1 MVNVVI
7 VKLKFF
13 DFLKSIPFVFLII
26 LLHIFPNEIKSQE
39 EIVNIGLSFPGRR
52 VGGGTRGECSAR
64 KIMHLV
70 PESNIAFQNELGH
83 FALIIGPSNDPKDIN
98 INFKEFKET
107 QKNKVNLN
115 NFKIKAS
122 KEKVFLISIPSQDL
136 PFILE
141 SSFDCNDNTDMGFD
155 FNFIQDDSPPAQT
168 LIAPSSYQK
177 SKNEEDKMA
186 WLSKFCD
193 KNISQSSLSEK
204 FQIGDFFDENW
215 AKDIDVTCLNKLS

>member
-1 MVNVVI
+1 MK
-7 VKLKFF
+7 KLTF
-13 DFLKSIPFVFLII
+13 IFLIASS
-26 LLHIFPNEIKSQE
+26 LIFPNQIKSQDE
-39 EIVNIGLSFPGRR
+39 MVNIGLAFPGRR

-98 INFKEFKET
+98 INFKEFEET
-107 QKNKVNLN
+107 QKNKVDLN
-115 NFKIKAS
+115 DFKIKAS
-122 KEKVFLISIPSQDL
+122 KEKVFLISIPSQDV

-141 SSFDCNDNTDMGFD
+141 SSFNCNDNTDMGFD

-168 LIAPSSYQK
+168 LIAPSSYQGN
-177 SKNEEDKMA
+177 KNKEDKMV

-193 KNISQSSLSEK
+193 SNISQSSLSEK
-204 FQIGDFFDENW
+204 FQIGEFFDENW
-215 AKDIDVTCLNKLS
+215 AKEINVTCINKLS

>member
-1 MVNVVI
+1 M
-7 VKLKFF
+7 KSKFF
-13 DFLKSIPFVFLII
+13 LATLLLTPILVVTFSTLYFTMGMSPDGTKNNGIFFKSYFDL
-26 LLHIFPNEIKSQE
+26 
-39 EIVNIGLSFPGRR
+39 
-52 VGGGTRGECSAR
+52 
-64 KIMHLV
+64 
-70 PESNIAFQNELGH
+70 
-83 FALIIGPSNDPKDIN
+83 ND
-98 INFKEFKET
+98 
-107 QKNKVNLN
+107 
-115 NFKIKAS
+115 FKIKAS
-122 KEKVFLISIPSQDL
+122 KEKVFLISIPSQDV

-193 KNISQSSLSEK
+193 KNIPQSSLSEK

>member
-1 MVNVVI
+1 M
-7 VKLKFF
+7 
-13 DFLKSIPFVFLII
+13 
-26 LLHIFPNEIKSQE
+26 
-39 EIVNIGLSFPGRR
+39 VNIGLAFPGRR

-98 INFKEFKET
+98 INFKEFEET
-107 QKNKVNLN
+107 QKNKVDLN
-115 NFKIKAS
+115 DFKIKAS
-122 KEKVFLISIPSQDL
+122 KEKVFLISIPSQDA

-155 FNFIQDDSPPAQT
+155 FNFIQDSSPPAQT

-177 SKNEEDKMA
+177 NKNQEDKMT

-193 KNISQSSLSEK
+193 KNISQSSLTEK
-204 FQIGDFFDENW
+204 FQIGEFFDENW

>member
-1 MVNVVI
+1 M
-7 VKLKFF
+7 
-13 DFLKSIPFVFLII
+13 
-26 LLHIFPNEIKSQE
+26 
-39 EIVNIGLSFPGRR
+39 VNIGLAFPGRR

-98 INFKEFKET
+98 D
-107 QKNKVNLN
+107 
-115 NFKIKAS
+115 FKIKAS
-122 KEKVFLISIPSQDL
+122 KEKVFLISIPSQDV

-193 KNISQSSLSEK
+193 KNISQSSLTEK
-204 FQIGDFFDENW
+204 FQIGEFFDENW

>member
-1 MVNVVI
+1 MKN
-7 VKLKFF
+7 LAF
-13 DFLKSIPFVFLII
+13 II
-26 LLHIFPNEIKSQE
+26 LIVSSLIFPNKIKGQDE
-39 EIVNIGLSFPGRR
+39 MLNIGLAFPGRR

-98 INFKEFKET
+98 INFKEFEET
-107 QKNKVNLN
+107 QKNKIDLN
-115 NFKIKAS
+115 DFKIKAS
-122 KEKVFLISIPSQDL
+122 KEKVFLISIPNQDV

-141 SSFDCNDNTDMGFD
+141 SSFNCNDNTDMGFD

-177 SKNEEDKMA
+177 SKNEEDKMV

>member
-1 MVNVVI
+1 
-7 VKLKFF
+7 LKNLSF
-13 DFLKSIPFVFLII
+13 II
-26 LLHIFPNEIKSQE
+26 LIFSSLIFSNEIKGQDE
-39 EIVNIGLSFPGRR
+39 MINIGLAFPGRR

-70 PESNIAFQNELGH
+70 PESNIAFQNDLGH

-98 INFKEFKET
+98 INFKEFEET
-107 QKNKVNLN
+107 KKNKINLN

-122 KEKVFLISIPSQDL
+122 KEKVFLISIPSQDA

-141 SSFDCNDNTDMGFD
+141 SSFDCNDNTDMGYD
-155 FNFIQDDSPPAQT
+155 FNFIQDSSPPAQT

-177 SKNEEDKMA
+177 NKNHEDKMA

-204 FQIGDFFDENW
+204 FQIGELFDENW
-215 AKDIDVTCLNKLS
+215 AKDINVICLNKLS

>member
-1 MVNVVI
+1 
-7 VKLKFF
+7 LKNLSF
-13 DFLKSIPFVFLII
+13 II
-26 LLHIFPNEIKSQE
+26 LIFSSLIFSNEIKGQDE
-39 EIVNIGLSFPGRR
+39 MINIGLAFPGRR

-70 PESNIAFQNELGH
+70 PESNIAFQNDLGH

-98 INFKEFKET
+98 INFKEFEET
-107 QKNKVNLN
+107 KKNKINLN

-122 KEKVFLISIPSQDL
+122 KEKVFLISIPNQDV

-141 SSFDCNDNTDMGFD
+141 SSFDCNDNTDMGYD
-155 FNFIQDDSPPAQT
+155 FNFIQDSSPPAQT

-177 SKNEEDKMA
+177 NKNHEDKMA

-204 FQIGDFFDENW
+204 FQIGEFFDENW
-215 AKDIDVTCLNKLS
+215 AKDINVICLNKLS

>member
-1 MVNVVI
+1 MKN
-7 VKLKFF
+7 LAF
-13 DFLKSIPFVFLII
+13 II
-26 LLHIFPNEIKSQE
+26 LIVSSVIFPNKIKGQDE
-39 EIVNIGLSFPGRR
+39 MLNIGLAFPGRR

-98 INFKEFKET
+98 INFKEFEQT
-107 QKNKVNLN
+107 QKNKVDLN
-115 NFKIKAS
+115 DFKIKAS
-122 KEKVFLISIPSQDL
+122 KEKVFLISIPKQKI
-136 PFILE
+136 PFVLE

>member
-1 MVNVVI
+1 MFLLFWNLHLI
-7 VKLKFF
+7 VM
-13 DFLKSIPFVFLII
+13 
-26 LLHIFPNEIKSQE
+26 
-39 EIVNIGLSFPGRR
+39 
-52 VGGGTRGECSAR
+52 
-64 KIMHLV
+64 KIAIWV
-70 PESNIAFQNELGH
+70 
-83 FALIIGPSNDPKDIN
+83 
-98 INFKEFKET
+98 
-107 QKNKVNLN
+107 
-115 NFKIKAS
+115 
-122 KEKVFLISIPSQDL
+122 
-136 PFILE
+136 
-141 SSFDCNDNTDMGFD
+141 D

>member
-1 MVNVVI
+1 MKNLAFI
-7 VKLKFF
+7 
-13 DFLKSIPFVFLII
+13 FLIVSS
-26 LLHIFPNEIKSQE
+26 LIFPNKIKSQDE
-39 EIVNIGLSFPGRR
+39 MVNIGLAFPGRR

-98 INFKEFKET
+98 INFKEFEPT
-107 QKNKVNLN
+107 QKNAIDLKDL
-115 NFKIKAS
+115 KIKAS
-122 KEKVFLISIPSQDL
+122 KEKVFLISIPSQDV

-141 SSFDCNDNTDMGFD
+141 SSFNCNDNTDMGFD

-168 LIAPSSYQK
+168 LIAPSSYQGN
-177 SKNEEDKMA
+177 KNKEDKMV

-193 KNISQSSLSEK
+193 SNISQSSLSEK
-204 FQIGDFFDENW
+204 FQIGEFFDENW
-215 AKDIDVTCLNKLS
+215 EKEINVTCLNKLS

>member
-1 MVNVVI
+1 MKEV
-7 VKLKFF
+7 
-13 DFLKSIPFVFLII
+13 II
-26 LLHIFPNEIKSQE
+26 LYGGNSDEYEISEITANSIYQHIDKEKF
-39 EIVNIGLSFPGRR
+39 
-52 VGGGTRGECSAR
+52 SAV
-64 KIMHLV
+64 LV
-70 PESNIAFQNELGH
+70 DL
-83 FALIIGPSNDPKDIN
+83 ND
-98 INFKEFKET
+98 
-107 QKNKVNLN
+107 
-115 NFKIKAS
+115 FKIKAS
-122 KEKVFLISIPSQDL
+122 KEKVFLISIPSQDV

-141 SSFDCNDNTDMGFD
+141 SSFDCSDNTDMGFD

>member
-1 MVNVVI
+1 
-7 VKLKFF
+7 LKNLSF
-13 DFLKSIPFVFLII
+13 II
-26 LLHIFPNEIKSQE
+26 LIFSSLIFSNEIKGQDE
-39 EIVNIGLSFPGRR
+39 MINIGLAFPGRR

-70 PESNIAFQNELGH
+70 PESNIAFQNDLGH

-98 INFKEFKET
+98 INFKEFEET
-107 QKNKVNLN
+107 KKNKINLN

-122 KEKVFLISIPSQDL
+122 KEKVFLISIPSQDA

-141 SSFDCNDNTDMGFD
+141 SSFDCNDNTDMGYD
-155 FNFIQDDSPPAQT
+155 FNFIQDSSPPAQT

-177 SKNEEDKMA
+177 NKNHEDKMA

-204 FQIGDFFDENW
+204 FQIGEFFDENW
-215 AKDIDVTCLNKLS
+215 AKDINVICLNKLS

>member
-1 MVNVVI
+1 MKN
-7 VKLKFF
+7 LSF
-13 DFLKSIPFVFLII
+13 II
-26 LLHIFPNEIKSQE
+26 LIFSSLIFSNEIKGQDE
-39 EIVNIGLSFPGRR
+39 MINIGLAFPGRR

-70 PESNIAFQNELGH
+70 PESNIAFQNDLGH

-98 INFKEFKET
+98 INFKEFEET
-107 QKNKVNLN
+107 KKNKINLN

-122 KEKVFLISIPSQDL
+122 KEKVFLISIPSQDA

-141 SSFDCNDNTDMGFD
+141 SSFDCNDNTDMGYD
-155 FNFIQDDSPPAQT
+155 FNFIQDSSPPAQT

-177 SKNEEDKMA
+177 NKNHEDKMA

-204 FQIGDFFDENW
+204 FQIGEFFDENW
-215 AKDIDVTCLNKLS
+215 AKDINVICLNKLS

>member
-1 MVNVVI
+1 MKNLAFI
-7 VKLKFF
+7 
-13 DFLKSIPFVFLII
+13 FLIASS
-26 LLHIFPNEIKSQE
+26 LIFPTKIKGQDE
-39 EIVNIGLSFPGRR
+39 MINIGLAFPGRR

-98 INFKEFKET
+98 INFKEFEPT
-107 QKNKVNLN
+107 QTNTIDLKDL
-115 NFKIKAS
+115 KIKAS
-122 KEKVFLISIPSQDL
+122 KEKVFLISIPSQDV

-155 FNFIQDDSPPAQT
+155 FNFIQDSSPPAQT
-168 LIAPSSYQK
+168 LIAPSSYQGN
-177 SKNEEDKMA
+177 KNKEDKMV

-193 KNISQSSLSEK
+193 SNISQSSLSEK
-204 FQIGDFFDENW
+204 FQIGEFFDENW
-215 AKDIDVTCLNKLS
+215 AKEINVTCLNKLS